1 MPVNSA
7 TEKKLKTAALSWLS
21 PLQMI
26 RVHQSIAERA
36 QEGSGRWF
44 LTSEQ
49 FLKWQSGNEKL
60 LWCSGMRMY
69 FDSTL
74 MMFSYLICILAG
86 AGKTVIAYNYP
97 VHSSLPIPQKIDA
110 TVVDLYQVHCGGIH
124 PSSTIKTHG

>member
-1 MPVNSA
+1 
-7 TEKKLKTAALSWLS
+7 
-21 PLQMI
+21 
-26 RVHQSIAERA
+26 
-36 QEGSGRWF
+36 
-44 LTSEQ
+44 
-49 FLKWQSGNEKL
+49 
-60 LWCSGMRMY
+60 MY